1 MDRFTLAFDRASQ
14 VLITLQ
20 KALQLSEVSDLERD
34 GAIQRFEYTFEALW
48 KAGRHFLR
56 EYAGLDVAS
65 PKEVIRSCR
74 EVGLLT
80 LDETKHALEM
90 AQDRN
95 LTSHT
100 YDPTIAEDI
109 FKRLGGRA
117 LLMEKWLN
125 QMKDKT
131 LK

>member
-1 MDRFTLAFDRASQ
+1 MDRVTLAFDRVSQ
-14 VLITLQ
+14 ALVTLQ
-20 KALQLSEVSDLERD
+20 QALELTEISDLERD
-34 GAIQRFEYTFEALW
+34 GAIQRFEYTFEAMW

-56 EYAGLDVAS
+56 EYHGLDVAS

-80 LDETKHALEM
+80 LEETEHALAM
-90 AQDRN
+90 VNDRN

-100 YDPTIAEDI
+100 YDQHVAQDM
-109 FKRLGGRA
+109 FQRLGDHA
-117 LLMEKWLN
+117 ILMDTWFER
-125 QMKDKT
+125 MKDK